1 MSQLSERAG
10 IPAGCRKTEVVNMAI
25 PVLPESAPF
34 TPAQR
39 AWLNGFFAGVLSLDL
54 SSAGGT
60 AVPGAAPVGMPESS
74 GSVAVA
80 EAEEEYPWHDPAL
93 PIAERLALAEGR
105 PRAQRLMAAM
115 AQLDCG
121 TCGYLCK
128 TYAQAIDRGEEQDLA
143 RCTPGGRETAKKL
156 KEIMAQAAA

>member
-1 MSQLSERAG
+1 
-10 IPAGCRKTEVVNMAI
+10 MAI

-34 TPAQR
+34 TPAR
-39 AWLNGFFAGVLSLDL
+39 
-54 SSAGGT
+54 
-60 AVPGAAPVGMPESS
+60 S

-105 PRAQRLMAAM
+105 PREQRLMAAM
-115 AQLDCG
+115 AQLDCS